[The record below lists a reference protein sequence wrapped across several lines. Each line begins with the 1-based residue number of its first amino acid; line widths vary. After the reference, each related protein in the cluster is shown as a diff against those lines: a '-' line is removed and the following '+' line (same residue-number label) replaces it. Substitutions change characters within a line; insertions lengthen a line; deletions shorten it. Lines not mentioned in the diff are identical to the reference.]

1 MYQCIRGGETSRS
14 HHTNAQKTSHLYLPK
29 TSLFRPVCT
38 ILTHALKIGT
48 EPAFVPIELRA
59 QELLAAPSIHHSDI
73 CELWSLFPVS
83 KRLKPTQQTA
93 SHQSYIV
100 LGLRPPAYPKPS
112 HNLPAHYTIQR
123 GPSLSLCQFFPRF
136 LYTTISIATNINQGP
151 HRDLNNADGLTLFT
165 CLTQQYDGD
174 LWIQNKSGKTAMQH

>member
-100 LGLRPPAYPKPS
+100 LGLRPPR
-112 HNLPAHYTIQR
+112 LPEA
-123 GPSLSLCQFFPRF
+123 
-136 LYTTISIATNINQGP
+136 
-151 HRDLNNADGLTLFT
+151 
-165 CLTQQYDGD
+165 LTQPTCSLHHTTRALTKFVSILSKVPVYNHKHCDEYQPRPT
-174 LWIQNKSGKTAMQH
+174 S